1 MEIFNFELE
10 EKVNH
15 QYDTE
20 FYGDSD
26 KISNILKG

>member
-1 MEIFNFELE
+1 MEIFSFELE

-26 KISNILKG
+26 SNILKG